1 MTSVLVPRTTTD
13 LEEQLQLLIIGGTLP
28 PFDPLVIDFIDAV
41 SKAVL
46 LDDVLRHMPEM
57 AAVAHWMRKGHISE
71 LLAAFQ
77 ERRAGRL
84 WLARGIAVH
93 FAPSNVDSIFLYSW
107 FLSMLVG
114 NANIVRLSQRRGE
127 QVGLLLE
134 KINLVLEQE
143 RFHPIER
150 RSMVLAYD
158 HEEELTEQLSQCC
171 HVRVLWGGDE
181 SVRRLRAIPMNT
193 LGKEVVFANRFSLA
207 MIRASEID
215 SSNDNQLSRLVERF
229 CNDSY
234 WFDQMACS
242 SPRLIVWVGDKPT
255 CDVAKQLFWARV
267 RKEVERRSVRY
278 QEVVGVSKMVT
289 AYASAGL
296 GLADYIEPSPTGTVS
311 RVHLAPGAGP
321 QFRSLE
327 CGGGFFF
334 ETEISELKFLP
345 SLLTER
351 DQTVS
356 YFGFCQED
364 LRALALLLPTRAV
377 DRIVPIGSAL
387 NFSVVWDGS
396 DLLQTFSRE
405 IDLQ

>member
-1 MTSVLVPRTTTD
+1 MISVLVPRTKTD
-13 LEEQLQLLIIGGTLP
+13 LEEQLQGLIVGGTLP
-28 PFDPLVIDFIDAV
+28 PFDPLVIDFIDTI

-46 LDDVLRHMPEM
+46 LDNVMRHMPEM
-57 AAVAHWMRKGHISE
+57 AAAAHWMRKGHISE
-71 LLAAFQ
+71 LLTAFK
-77 ERRAGRL
+77 ERRRGRL

-127 QVGLLLE
+127 QVGLLLD
-134 KINLVLEQE
+134 KINLILEQE
-143 RFHPIER
+143 RFHPIQQ

-158 HEEELTEQLSQCC
+158 RADEITEQLSQCC

-215 SSNDNQLSRLVERF
+215 SSNDHQLGQLVERF

-242 SPRLIVWVGDKPT
+242 SPRLIVWVGDKST
-255 CDVAKQLFWARV
+255 CDVAKQLFWPRV
-267 RKEVERRSVRY
+267 QKELARRSVQY
-278 QEVVGVSKMVT
+278 PEVVGINKLVT
-289 AYASAGL
+289 AYVSAGL
-296 GLADYIEPSPTGTVS
+296 GLADHIEPGPTGIVS
-311 RVHLAPGAGP
+311 RIHLVPGAGS
-321 QFRSLE
+321 QFRNLE

-345 SLLTER
+345 PLLTER
-351 DQTVS
+351 DQTLS
-356 YFGFCQED
+356 YFGFRQDDFRE
-364 LRALALLLPTRAV
+364 LALLLPTRAV

-387 NFSVVWDGS
+387 NFSVVWDGG
-396 DLLQTFSRE
+396 DLLETFSRE

>member
-1 MTSVLVPRTTTD
+1 MISVLVPGTGTN
-13 LEEQLQLLIIGGTLP
+13 LEQQLQHIILTGTLP

-46 LDDVLRHMPEM
+46 LDNAMRNMPEM

-71 LLAAFQ
+71 ILAAFE
-77 ERRAGRL
+77 ERRGSRL

-134 KINLVLEQE
+134 KINLIFEQE
-143 RFHPIER
+143 RFNPVKQR
-150 RSMVLAYD
+150 NMVLAYE
-158 HEEELTEQLSQCC
+158 HEDEITAQLSQCC
-171 HVRVLWGGDE
+171 HLRVLWGGDE
-181 SVRRLRAIPMNT
+181 SIRRLRAIPMNP

-207 MIRASEID
+207 MIRASEIAG
-215 SSNDNQLSRLVERF
+215 SSDGQLSQLVERF
-229 CNDSY
+229 CNDSF

-242 SPRLIVWVGDKPT
+242 SPKLVVWVGEKSA
-255 CDVAKQLFWARV
+255 CDLAKQLFWEKV
-267 RKEVERRSVRY
+267 RKEVVRRSIQY
-278 QEVVGVSKMVT
+278 PEIIGINKMVT
-289 AYASAGL
+289 AYLSAGL
-296 GLADYIEPSPTGTVS
+296 GLADHIEPSPTGMAS
-311 RVHLAPGAGP
+311 RIHLAPGADP

-327 CGGGFFF
+327 CGGGLFF
-334 ETEISELKFLP
+334 ETEISDLKFLP
-345 SLLTER
+345 PLLTER
-351 DQTVS
+351 DQTLS
-356 YFGFCQED
+356 YFGFRQED
-364 LRALALLLPTRAV
+364 FRKLALLLPTRAV

-396 DLLQTFSRE
+396 DLLQSFSRE

>member
-1 MTSVLVPRTTTD
+1 MISVLVPGTKTN
-13 LEEQLQLLIIGGTLP
+13 LEQQLQHIIVGGTLP
-28 PFDPLVIDFIDAV
+28 PFDPVVIDFIDAV
-41 SKAVL
+41 SKVVL
-46 LDDVLRHMPEM
+46 LDNAMRHMPEM

-71 LLAAFQ
+71 LLAAFK
-77 ERRAGRL
+77 ERRADRL

-134 KINLVLEQE
+134 KINLIFEQE
-143 RFHPIER
+143 RFNPVKQR
-150 RSMVLAYD
+150 NMVLAYE
-158 HEEELTEQLSQCC
+158 HEDEITEQLSQCC

-181 SVRRLRAIPMNT
+181 SVRRLRAIPMNP

-207 MIRASEID
+207 MIGAGAVAC
-215 SSNDNQLSRLVERF
+215 SSNNQLSQLIERF
-229 CNDSY
+229 CNDSF

-242 SPRLIVWVGDKPT
+242 SPRLVVWVGEKST
-255 CDVAKQLFWARV
+255 CDLAKQLFWEKV
-267 RKEVERRSVRY
+267 QKEVVRRSVQY
-278 QEVVGVSKMVT
+278 PEIIGVNKLVT
-289 AYASAGL
+289 AYVSAGL
-296 GLADYIEPSPTGTVS
+296 GLADQIEPNPTGMAS
-311 RVHLAPGAGP
+311 RIHLVPGAGP
-321 QFRSLE
+321 QFRRLE
-327 CGGGFFF
+327 CGGGLFF
-334 ETEISELKFLP
+334 ETEISDLNSLP
-345 SLLTER
+345 PLLTER
-351 DQTVS
+351 DQTLS

-364 LRALALLLPTRAV
+364 FRKIALFLPTRSV

-396 DLLQTFSRE
+396 DLLQSFSRE

>member
-1 MTSVLVPRTTTD
+1 MISVLVPGTKTN
-13 LEEQLQLLIIGGTLP
+13 LEQQLHHIIVGGTLP
-28 PFDPLVIDFIDAV
+28 PFDPVVIDFIDAV

-46 LDDVLRHMPEM
+46 LDNAMRHMPEM

-71 LLAAFQ
+71 LLAAFK
-77 ERRAGRL
+77 ERRGDRL

-134 KINLVLEQE
+134 KINLIFEQE
-143 RFHPIER
+143 RFNPVKQR
-150 RSMVLAYD
+150 NMVLAYE
-158 HEEELTEQLSQCC
+158 HEDEITEQLSQCC

-181 SVRRLRAIPMNT
+181 SVRRLRAIPMNP

-207 MIRASEID
+207 MIRAGAIAC
-215 SSNDNQLSRLVERF
+215 SSNDQLSQLIERF
-229 CNDSY
+229 CNDSF

-242 SPRLIVWVGDKPT
+242 SPKLVVWVGEKSI
-255 CDVAKQLFWARV
+255 CDSVKQLFWEKV
-267 RKEVERRSVRY
+267 QKEVVRRSVQY
-278 QEVVGVSKMVT
+278 PEIIGVNKLVT
-289 AYASAGL
+289 AYVSAGL
-296 GLADYIEPSPTGTVS
+296 GLADQIEPNPTGMAS
-311 RVHLAPGAGP
+311 RIHLVPGAGP
-321 QFRSLE
+321 QFRRLE
-327 CGGGFFF
+327 CGGGLFF
-334 ETEISELKFLP
+334 ETEISDLNSLP
-345 SLLTER
+345 PLLTER
-351 DQTVS
+351 DQTLS

-364 LRALALLLPTRAV
+364 FRKIALFLPTRSV

-396 DLLQTFSRE
+396 DLLQSFSRE

>member
-1 MTSVLVPRTTTD
+1 MIFVLVPRTTTNI
-13 LEEQLQLLIIGGTLP
+13 EEQMQQLIVGGTLP

-46 LDDVLRHMPEM
+46 LDDTMRYMPEM

-71 LLAAFQ
+71 LLAAFE

-84 WLARGIAVH
+84 WFARGIAVH

-134 KINLVLEQE
+134 KINLILEQD
-143 RFHPIER
+143 RFHPIKQ

-158 HEEELTEQLSQCC
+158 HEDDFTEQLSQCC
-171 HVRVLWGGDE
+171 HVRVVWGGDE
-181 SVRRLRAIPMNT
+181 SVRRLRAIPMNA
-193 LGKEVVFANRFSLA
+193 LGKEVVFANRFSVA
-207 MIRASEID
+207 VIRANEID
-215 SSNDNQLSRLVERF
+215 CSNDNQLTQLVERF

-242 SPRLIVWVGDKPT
+242 SPRLIVWVGDEST
-255 CDVAKQLFWARV
+255 CDLAKRLFWARV
-267 RKEVERRSVRY
+267 EKEVVRRSVQY
-278 QEVVGVSKMVT
+278 PEIIGINKLVT
-289 AYASAGL
+289 AYVSAGL
-296 GLADYIEPSPTGTVS
+296 GLADNIEPSPTGLVT
-311 RVHLAPGAGP
+311 RIHLAPAAGP
-321 QFRSLE
+321 EFRSLE
-327 CGGGFFF
+327 CGGGLFF
-334 ETEISELKFLP
+334 ETEIPELKFLP
-345 SLLTER
+345 PLLTER
-351 DQTVS
+351 DQTLS

-364 LRALALLLPTRAV
+364 FRKLALLLPTRAV

-387 NFSVVWDGS
+387 NFSAVWDGN